1 VITETAS
8 GDSGATEHLRETQT
22 ARRVIYQGRLLT
34 FYEDDVTLADGTRA
48 QREVVAHPGAV
59 AIVAIDDDEKV
70 VLVRQWRH
78 ALGRALW
85 ELPAGTRDRDEA
97 PARTAERELAE
108 ETGLRAKHIVPLAT
122 APLTPGYSTEVM
134 HFFLAVDLS
143 EGPTD
148 RDADER
154 MDVERF
160 DHDGIEALVR
170 RGEVD
175 VKTMAGLGL
184 AGWRTNVDGG

>member
-1 VITETAS
+1 VITDTAS
-8 GDSGATEHLRETQT
+8 GDPGATEHLRETQT
-22 ARRVIYQGRLLT
+22 ARRVIYRGRLLN
-34 FYEDDVTLADGTRA
+34 FYEDDVTLVDGTRA

-59 AIVAIDDDEKV
+59 AIVAIDDDDKV

-85 ELPAGTRDRDEA
+85 ELPAGTRDSDEA

-108 ETGLRAKHIVPLAT
+108 ETGLRAKQIVPLAT

-134 HFFLAVDLS
+134 HFFLAFDLS

-154 MDVERF
+154 MDVDRF
-160 DHDGIEALVR
+160 DSEGILALVR

-184 AGWRTNVDGG
+184 AGWRTSLDGG